1 MRHKLKKFPEELQI
15 KIVEDYL
22 TSSLSLKEIKSK
34 YGLKSDGNIYN
45 WMRKFGVKKP
55 SEGELKLNN
64 AMAKEKD
71 KTLQERLLEAENKK
85 LKQELEHEKLRTL
98 ALTKLIDVAERELKI
113 DIRKKRGAKQ

>member
-34 YGLKSDGNIYN
+34 YGLKSDGNIFN

-71 KTLQERLLEAENKK
+71 KTLQERLLEAENEK